1 MNTSV
6 PHPTVISPT
15 AVLAVDISFT
25 DDALHVR
32 LSDGREV
39 SVPLEWFPRLRDA
52 TPKQRANWRLIARG
66 IGMHWEDVDEDIA
79 VTTLLRTGWANVERP
94 VASQKQKRRRQKTES
109 LQTKRPPSKRI
120 KPAAPTRARAK
131 VLANPRRSRKG
142 RG

>member
-1 MNTSV
+1 MNTSA

-15 AVLAVDISFT
+15 AVLAVDVSFT

-79 VTTLLRTGWANVERP
+79 VTTLLRAGWTSVEKP
-94 VASQKQKRRRQKTES
+94 IASQKQKRRQKTES
-109 LQTKRPPSKRI
+109 LQTKRPPGKRI
-120 KPAAPTRARAK
+120 KPAAPTRAGAK